1 MFMGIVTDRLGNAG
15 GVTSLR
21 HLRDCLGELDELE
34 RGIKHGID
42 SMCGKL
48 YQAIDWQ
55 RRFGAEASHELRTP
69 IAGLRAQLEE
79 ARLHPA
85 EIDVNGLIERAL
97 NDVERLH
104 ALVDD
109 LYLLAQ
115 LHAAAQSSDL
125 AMLDLGD
132 LVQSEV
138 ARRTDRH
145 DVKVQAVRGALVR
158 GVDARLRRVLS
169 ELLDNAQRHAKSV
182 VFVHVRRTA
191 HAAELVVADD
201 GDGIDEEDRER
212 VFDRFTRLDAA
223 RSRDRGGTGLG
234 LAIVRNIVNGHEG
247 EVHVERSSAGGA
259 AFVVRLPPA

>member
-1 MFMGIVTDRLGNAG
+1 MDVAGNVRE
-15 GVTSLR
+15 VTSLR

-55 RRFGAEASHELRTP
+55 RRFEADVSHELRTP
-69 IAGLRAQLEE
+69 LAGLRAQLEE
-79 ARLHPA
+79 ARLHPG
-85 EIDVNGLIERAL
+85 ELDVDDLIARAL
-97 NDVERLH
+97 NDVERLQ

-109 LYLLAQ
+109 LYLLAHLQ
-115 LHAAAQSSDL
+115 AAAQPAEPNL
-125 AMLDLGD
+125 LDLGD
-132 LVQSEV
+132 LVQSEL
-138 ARRTDRH
+138 ARRTDKH
-145 DVKVQAVRGALVR
+145 DVKVQVVRGILVR
-158 GVDARLRRVLS
+158 GLDARLRRVLS
-169 ELLDNAQRHAKSV
+169 ELLDNAQRHAKTV
-182 VFVHVRRTA
+182 VFVQVRRTA

-201 GDGIDEEDRER
+201 GDGIREEDRER

-259 AFVVRLPPA
+259 AFVVRLPLA